1 MSQYHAQRTL
11 YKDVEC
17 LVGALKEQGYATVEV
32 HEQAVQLYDFQGR
45 PTRYLDKSGDKANII
60 VRRHIVGGA
69 ANDLGF
75 RKESDGTF
83 SAIVSEF
90 DDHKH
95 NADWMDALKQ
105 HYTERVDMKVAAKN
119 GLQLMSRKVTE
130 VNGKKRIQ
138 LQFLDPRGN

>member
-11 YKDVEC
+11 YKDAEC
-17 LVGALKEQGYATVEV
+17 LVGALKEQGYETVEV

-45 PTRYLDKSGDKANII
+45 PTCYLDKFGDKANVI

-105 HYTERVDMKVAAKN
+105 HYTERVDMKVAKKN
-119 GLQLMSRKVTE
+119 GLQLMARKVTE

-138 LQFLDPRGN
+138 LQFLDPRGV

>member
-1 MSQYHAQRTL
+1 MSQYHAQKTVYR
-11 YKDVEC
+11 DVDC
-17 LVGALKEQGYATVEV
+17 LVGALNEQGYATVEV
-32 HEQAVQLYDFQGR
+32 HERAVQLYDYCGR
-45 PTRYLDKSGDKANII
+45 PTCYLDKSGDKANVI

-75 RKESDGTF
+75 RKESDGTYT
-83 SAIVSEF
+83 AIVSQF
-90 DDHKH
+90 DECKH

-105 HYTERVDMKVAAKN
+105 HYTERVDMKVAKRN
-119 GLQLMSRKVTE
+119 GLQLMARKVTE